1 MDKRMLV
8 LRFPNNVTDKPIV
21 CRLSRDFSLDF
32 NILKAEIFP
41 GREGL
46 MVLELSGPKREMSKG
61 LAYLKAQGVVIT
73 PVAREIRRNDDTCIQ
88 CGACTGMCPTQAL
101 SIESG
106 TFRVLFDPR
115 KCTACGMCLMICPV
129 RAMEIRFAKE
139 KILA

>member
-8 LRFPNNVTDKPIV
+8 LRFPNSITDKPIV

-46 MVLELSGPKREMSKG
+46 MVLEISGPKKEMSKG
-61 LAYLKAQGVVIT
+61 LAYLKAQGVVVT
-73 PVAREIRRNDDTCIQ
+73 PVAREIRRNDETCIQ

-101 SIESG
+101 SIEPR